1 MSSKSKE
8 LQQLGANLIRASE
21 LAVKD
26 ESKDLSS
33 ILYIVGHP
41 EDITQP

>member
-1 MSSKSKE
+1 MSSYSKE
-8 LQQLGANLIRASE
+8 LQKFGANMIRASE